1 MRILLLVA
9 SFFISFSAHAIT
21 LDELLA
27 KNLAARGGAAN
38 VQKLKT
44 LRLTGRAVFS
54 GMGRRGS
61 AIEMAWA
68 QVQTRPGKFRSEVT
82 RQGLTAVQA
91 WNGKE
96 GWKLSPFRGRR
107 EPERSSQD
115 DARALA
121 QDADIEGHLISW
133 REKGSR
139 VEYLGV
145 EDVDGTPAHKV
156 RVALKDGDVQYVF
169 LDPDAFLEIRIVN
182 ERRVRGSEQVTEAD
196 LGAYGL
202 VAGVW
207 IPTSINQGRKGAPR
221 TAHFIVE
228 KAEANVPV
236 DDRVFE
242 YPQGTIGR
250 EIVAGQDARPPSF
263 EAPPAPPAAKIS
275 FDEGVISGLDA
286 RNIGSAT
293 MSGRVSA
300 VAAANV
306 DGKTLVYVGAASGG
320 VWKSQDGGTR
330 FVPVFDKQPVQSIG
344 AITIDPRDPR
354 TVWVGTGETWTRN
367 SVSIGDGIYKS
378 TDAGETWTHMGL
390 PESERIAR
398 IVVHPKS
405 SNVVYACVTGK
416 LWSDNKERG
425 VYRTTDGGRT
435 WSLIL
440 SYVGN
445 ASTGCSSL
453 TIDPQN
459 PDVLFAGTWDF
470 RRKGWT
476 FRSGGDGPNAPSG
489 SALLRTADG
498 GKTWKTVEG
507 NGLPP
512 HPWGRVEVVIAPSS
526 SKRIYA
532 FIESEHSALYRS
544 DDGGSKWVA
553 LDRSQSMV
561 WRPFYFA
568 RLIVDPTNPDRL
580 FKTNLNLIVS
590 EDGGRSFSDASGGS
604 HGDWHDLWI
613 DPQNPKHVIGGD
625 DGGLWQ
631 SVDGGNRWWKQE
643 NLPISQFYH
652 VAVDAADPYHVY
664 GGLQDNS
671 SWIGDSAYGGGIS
684 NRRWENLY
692 GGDGFWA
699 VPDTSD
705 PEAVYVESQG
715 GFIGRVDRRTMTAR
729 DVQPKALYKEKLR
742 FNWNAP
748 IAASPTQKGV
758 VYIGA
763 QFLFRSRD
771 RGDTWERISP
781 DLTTND
787 PEKQRQEE
795 SGGITVDNS
804 SAETHTTITVI
815 SESPRDANTIWVGT
829 DDGNV
834 QITRDGGAHWTNVVG
849 NLPALPKASWV
860 SWVEASR
867 FEPGTAYAA
876 FDRHN
881 FGDMTPWVYRTQDF
895 GKTWTRIAGPSA
907 TLRGYAHVIK
917 EDTLKKDLLFL
928 GTELGL
934 FISVDGGRNWA
945 EFRGGE
951 FPRVAVR
958 DLQIHPRDGDLVL
971 ATHGRGIWIV
981 DDLTPLRALSNDV
994 LPKDAVFV
1002 QGRPSQQRMFA
1013 GGGWSEGDA
1022 TFIGENPPSGA
1033 LITYYQR
1040 ARHLYGPI
1048 ELEVLDGQGK
1058 VVDTIPASTR
1068 RGLNRVTWTMQ
1079 HKPPRVPRAATV
1091 TNWGSRGPRVMPGT
1105 YTVRLR
1111 KGDKTVESR
1120 IEIAL
1125 DRRATYSVEDRRKNY
1140 DAALKVVALFGD
1152 MSTLVDRIDA
1162 AQKGTAERT
1171 GKLAKGDPLAP
1182 RLAAVREKLEEV
1194 RRKIVT
1200 TKEGGAITGEER
1212 IREHTDYLYGALLR
1226 YEGKPAE
1233 YQEARVGALR
1243 RELDDVQRDFDRL
1256 AATEVR
1262 ALDAAL
1268 RERSLPPIPTTAATA
1283 ALENAGA
1290 TTAGREQ

>member
-1 MRILLLVA
+1 MRILLIALFAVSGA
-9 SFFISFSAHAIT
+9 ARAIT
-21 LDELLA
+21 LDEILA

-38 VQKLKT
+38 VQKVKT
-44 LRLTGRAVFS
+44 LRLTGRVVLS

-61 AIEMAWA
+61 AIEAAWA
-68 QVQTRPGKFRSEVT
+68 QVQKRPGLFRSEVT

-107 EPERSSQD
+107 EPERASQD

-145 EDVDGTPAHKV
+145 EDVDGTPAHKL

-169 LDPDAFLEIRIVN
+169 LDPDAFLEIRVVN
-182 ERRVRGSEQVTEAD
+182 ERRVRGSEQITEAD
-196 LGAYGL
+196 LGAYGQ

-221 TAHFIVE
+221 TSHFIVE
-228 KAEANVPV
+228 KAEVNVPV
-236 DDRVFE
+236 EDRVFE
-242 YPQGTIGR
+242 YPQGSITR
-250 EIVAGQDARPPSF
+250 EIVAGPEARAPSF
-263 EAPPAPPAAKIS
+263 EGPPATPAKVS

-293 MSGRVSA
+293 MSGRISA

-306 DGKTLVYVGAASGG
+306 EGKTLIYVGAASGG

-344 AITIDPRDPR
+344 AVTIDPRNPR

-378 TDAGETWTHMGL
+378 TDGGETWAHMGL

-398 IVVHPKS
+398 ILVHPKNS
-405 SNVVYACVTGK
+405 EVVYACVTGK
-416 LWSDNKERG
+416 LWSDSKERG
-425 VYRTTDGGRT
+425 VYRTNDGGKT

-440 SYVGN
+440 SYAGN

-453 TIDPQN
+453 TMDPQN
-459 PDVLFAGTWDF
+459 PEVLLAGTWDF
-470 RRKGWT
+470 RRRGWT

-498 GKTWKTVEG
+498 GKTWKTVDG
-507 NGLPP
+507 DGLPP

-526 SKRIYA
+526 PKRVYA
-532 FIESEHSALYRS
+532 VIESEHSALYRS
-544 DDGGSKWVA
+544 DDGGGKWTA

-568 RLIVDPTNPDRL
+568 RLVVDPTNPDRL
-580 FKTNLNLIVS
+580 FKTNLNLIAS
-590 EDGGRSFSDASGGS
+590 EDGGRSFSDTGGGA

-631 SVDGGNRWWKQE
+631 SFDGGNRWWMQQ
-643 NLPISQFYH
+643 NLPVSQFYH
-652 VAVDAADPYHVY
+652 VALDDADPYHVY

-671 SWIGDSAYGGGIS
+671 TWIGDSAYGGGIS

-699 VPDTSD
+699 VPDSSD

-715 GFIGRVDRRTMTAR
+715 GFIGRVDRRTMSSR
-729 DVQPKALYKEKLR
+729 DVQPKAGYKEKLR

-748 IAASPTQKGV
+748 IAASPTHKGV

-763 QFLFRSRD
+763 QFLFRSKD
-771 RGDTWERISP
+771 RGDTWDRISP

-787 PEKQRQEE
+787 PEKQKQEE

-804 SAETHTTITVI
+804 SAEAHTTITVI
-815 SESPRDANTIWVGT
+815 SESPRESNVIWVGT
-829 DDGNV
+829 DDGNL
-834 QITRDGGAHWTNVVG
+834 QFTRDGGASWTNVAG
-849 NLPALPKASWV
+849 NVSGLPKASWV

-867 FEPGTAYAA
+867 FDPGTAYAA
-876 FDRHN
+876 FDRHT

-895 GKTWTRIAGPSA
+895 GKTWTRIAGPA
-907 TLRGYAHVIK
+907 GPVRGYAHVIK
-917 EDTLKKDLLFL
+917 EDTVKKDLLFL

-934 FISVDGGRNWA
+934 FISIDGGKSWA
-945 EFRGGE
+945 EFRGGD

-981 DDLTPLRALSNDV
+981 DDLSPLRALSGDV
-994 LPKDAVFV
+994 LAKDVAFLP
-1002 QGRPSQQRMFA
+1002 GRPAQQRMAA

-1022 TFIGENPPSGA
+1022 TYIGENPPPGA
-1033 LITYYQR
+1033 VITYYLR

-1048 ELEVLDGQGK
+1048 QIEVLDGQGK
-1058 VVDTIPASTR
+1058 VVDVIPASTR

-1091 TNWGSRGPRVMPGT
+1091 SNWGSRGPRVMPGT
-1105 YTVRLR
+1105 YAVRLSKAG
-1111 KGDKTVESR
+1111 KGVDSR
-1120 IEIAL
+1120 LEIAL
-1125 DRRATYSVEDRRKNY
+1125 DRRATYSADDRRKNY

-1152 MSTLVDRIDA
+1152 MSALVDRIDA

-1171 GKLAKGDPLAP
+1171 GKLPKGDPLAP

-1212 IREHTDYLYGALLR
+1212 IREHTDQLYGALLR

-1233 YQEARVGALR
+1233 YQEARIGALR
-1243 RELDDVQRDFDRL
+1243 RELDDVQRDFDQL
-1256 AATEVR
+1256 ASTEIKAV
-1262 ALDAAL
+1262 DEAL
-1268 RERSLPPIPTTAATA
+1268 RERSLPPIPTAAASAALGGAGPATA
-1283 ALENAGA
+1283 VP
-1290 TTAGREQ
+1290 QQ